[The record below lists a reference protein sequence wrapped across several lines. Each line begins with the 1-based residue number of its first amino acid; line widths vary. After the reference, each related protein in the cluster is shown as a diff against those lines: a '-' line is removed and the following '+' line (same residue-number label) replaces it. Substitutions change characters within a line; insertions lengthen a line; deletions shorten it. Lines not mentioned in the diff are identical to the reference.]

1 MPPVDASSPNA
12 ARAGPSRTDVLRW
25 IALLGL
31 SIPLYAT
38 ITLSPLLNG
47 AAMDRLGIDSLEIG
61 GIRTVEILT
70 NALLTIGLAPRLARF
85 ESKRLG
91 LLGAGAMALAGVA
104 SALATAPTALLGA
117 RILAGAGAGLCQCA
131 LAILMAET
139 RSPQKIGGSLMAPI
153 TAFAIATALIGGRVT
168 QSHGHQGAFLCLAIA
183 CAIGFAL
190 AYAGPRSPA
199 VARTRSTAPAASP
212 ATSLGALRSP
222 YVLAAALVFLGSS
235 ATWAFFERKGRSL
248 GMQTADISNVIAAAL
263 VCAGIFA
270 SLSMLVRDRWI
281 KAFTIGAVAIFAA
294 GAAATALSTSALMF
308 TGAYIIQTIA
318 YAWTQNLLTAMGVR
332 LDASGGLAAAG
343 RGWQT
348 LVNSAAPALGGALVL
363 WGGFHPL
370 AALCAAAGI
379 WSVLFLIRSEKI
391 A

>member
-1 MPPVDASSPNA
+1 MPSGNA
-12 ARAGPSRTDVLRW
+12 ASTNVPRAGPSRTDVMRW

-47 AAMDRLGIDSLEIG
+47 AAMDRLGLDSLGIG
-61 GIRTVEILT
+61 GIRTFEILT
-70 NALLTIGLAPRLARF
+70 NAVLTIGLAPRLAKF
-85 ESKRLG
+85 EAKRLG
-91 LLGAGAMALAGVA
+91 LVGAGAMALAGLA
-104 SALATAPTALLGA
+104 SALAAAPAALLAA

-153 TAFAIATALIGGRVT
+153 TGFAIATALIGGRVT
-168 QSHGHQGAFLCLAIA
+168 EEHGHQGVFLCLAIA

-199 VARTRSTAPAASP
+199 RGRIDAAQTTAP

-248 GMQTADISNVIAAAL
+248 GMEAVDISNVIAAAL
-263 VCAGIFA
+263 VAAGIFA
-270 SLSMLVRDRWI
+270 SLSMLVRDRWV

-294 GAAATALSTSALMF
+294 GAAATALSTSALF
-308 TGAYIIQTIA
+308 FAGAYIIQTIA

-332 LDASGGLAAAG
+332 MDTSGGLAAAG

-379 WSVLFLIRSEKI
+379 WSVFFLIRSEKI
-391 A
+391 T